1 MGHGQTG
8 LRGHGAGKELLGS
21 LGGGLGQGER
31 QADPSA
37 FLKTLESPSQGI
49 QASPQLPEMTKGG
62 WMGR

>member
-1 MGHGQTG
+1 MG
-8 LRGHGAGKELLGS
+8 RLGS
-21 LGGGLGQGER
+21 EAMELGRSLWGVWGWGLGQGER